1 MLDNRTQKYA
11 ETLAELIRIDT
22 TSYDDQ
28 SDKTV
33 FYQFQELL
41 REKFPHIFAAV
52 EYEDFD
58 GSFLLKWKGTDA
70 GKKAPILLMNHQ
82 DVVVATGEWRFP
94 PFAAEIAD
102 GKLWGRGTLDDK
114 SGVWAMLQAADEL
127 AMEGFV
133 PKRDIYFMSSCSE
146 ERTGIGAD
154 MISSALKE
162 RGIRFEMVLDEGG
175 MIVSEPIAGA
185 EGKYAMVGVGEKGCA
200 ELKFTAR
207 SPGGHASTPESNT
220 PLVRLGKFMAE
231 VDNGKPFQAQLS
243 PTVCTTFRSIS
254 RGMKG
259 PVKFLLQNARFFKGL
274 LAFVIPKI
282 SASAA
287 AMLKTTVAFTKCSAS
302 EETNVLPES
311 AWVIGDMRYSHHQGR
326 EDSIRRISEIAKK
339 YDIETEVVGP
349 LFDSPVSDTGS
360 YAFRTVE
367 HAIARIFPDAVV
379 TPYIMMGASD
389 SRYLRRVCDNCI
401 RFSPFTIDNQQLES
415 IHAVNENLDLACL
428 VPAVAFYRLIITE
441 A

>member
-1 MLDNRTQKYA
+1 MPDSRTQKYA
-11 ETLAELIRIDT
+11 ETFAELIRMNT
-22 TSYDDQ
+22 TSYDEQ
-28 SDKTV
+28 PDKTI
-33 FYQFQELL
+33 FYKFQNLL
-41 REKFPHIFAAV
+41 KEKFPHIFAAV

-58 GSFLLKWKGTDA
+58 GSFLLKWKGA
-70 GKKAPILLMNHQ
+70 VNSEKAPILLMNHQ
-82 DVVVATGEWRFP
+82 DVVVATGQWRYP
-94 PFAAEIAD
+94 PYSAEIAD
-102 GKLWGRGTLDDK
+102 GKIWGRGSIDDK
-114 SGVWAMLQAADEL
+114 SGLWAMLQAADEL

-154 MISSALKE
+154 MISAALQE

-207 SPGGHASTPESNT
+207 SSGGHASTPESNT

-231 VDNGKPFQAQLS
+231 VDNGKPFQSQLS
-243 PTVCTTFRSIS
+243 PTVCTTFNRIS

-259 PVKFLLQNARFFKGL
+259 PVKLLLRNATFFKGL
-274 LAFVIPKI
+274 LSFIIPKV
-282 SASAA
+282 SAGAA
-287 AMLKTTVAFTKCSAS
+287 AMLKTTIAFTKCSAS

-326 EDSIRRISEIAKK
+326 ADSIRVISEIAKK
-339 YDIETEVVGP
+339 YDIETEIIGSV
-349 LFDSPVSDTGS
+349 FDSPISDTES
-360 YAFRTVE
+360 YAFKTVE
-367 HAIARIFPDAVV
+367 NAIARIFPDVV
-379 TPYIMMGASD
+379 TAPYIMMGASD
-389 SRYLRRVCDNCI
+389 SRYLSRVCNNCI
-401 RFSPFTIDNQQLES
+401 RFSPFTIDSQQLES
-415 IHAVNENLDLACL
+415 IHAVNENLDLSCL
-428 VPAVAFYRLIITE
+428 APAVDFYRLIITE

>member
-1 MLDNRTQKYA
+1 MLDRRTQKYA
-11 ETLAELIRIDT
+11 ETFAELIRMDT

-28 SDKTV
+28 PDKTV

-41 REKFPHIFAAV
+41 KKTFPHIFAAV

-58 GSFLLKWKGTDA
+58 GSFLLKWKGKDS
-70 GKKAPILLMNHQ
+70 GGKAPILLMNHQ

-94 PFAAEIAD
+94 PFSAEIAD
-102 GKLWGRGTLDDK
+102 GKIWGRGTLDDK
-114 SGVWAMLQAADEL
+114 GGVWAMLQAADEL
-127 AMEGFV
+127 AAEGFI
-133 PKRDIYFMSSCSE
+133 PSRDIYFMSSCSE

-154 MISSALKE
+154 MISAALKE

-231 VDNGKPFQAQLS
+231 VDNGRPFQAQLS
-243 PTVCTTFRSIS
+243 PTVCSTFRCVS

-274 LAFVIPKI
+274 LSFVIPKI

-311 AWVIGDMRYSHHQGR
+311 AWVIADMRYSHHQGS
-326 EDSIRRISEIAKK
+326 EDSIRTITKIAKK
-339 YDIETEVVGP
+339 YDIETELVGP
-349 LFDSPVSDTGS
+349 VFDSPVSDTES
-360 YAFRTVE
+360 NAFQTVE
-367 HAIARIFPDAVV
+367 RAIARIFPDAIT

-389 SRYLRRVCDNCI
+389 SRYLCRVCDNCI
-401 RFSPFTIDNQQLES
+401 RFSPFTIDSQQLDS
-415 IHAVNENLDLACL
+415 IHAVNENLDLSCL
-428 VPAVAFYRLIITE
+428 VPAVEFYRLIITE